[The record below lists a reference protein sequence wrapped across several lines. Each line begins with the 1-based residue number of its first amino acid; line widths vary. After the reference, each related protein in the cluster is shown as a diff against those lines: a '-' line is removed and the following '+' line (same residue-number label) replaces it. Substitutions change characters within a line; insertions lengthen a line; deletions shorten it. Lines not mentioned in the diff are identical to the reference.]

1 MHESW
6 YDGQLSTFDDIYVDE
21 CDVFS
26 LERATSEGT
35 SRIERRLRR
44 PNDIESWLERES
56 SEIPNGFRLL

>member
-6 YDGQLSTFDDIYVDE
+6 HDGQLSTFDDKYADE
-21 CDVFS
+21 WDVFS

-35 SRIERRLRR
+35 SRFESRLLH
-44 PNDIESWLERES
+44 PNDIESWLEREP